1 MGRSWLSNRA
11 RLFILAAIL
20 IRLPVEMFM
29 RFSPTRAGFFCALT
43 LAITLGASAQDGTP
57 EPAPVDPKQHE
68 KAALGNI
75 LFNDTSLS
83 SPAGQS
89 CASCH
94 KPDMAFS
101 DGKVVSEGANKSPGV
116 RNTPSLMYAQFA
128 KPFIYEDWRRTWAGG
143 QFWDGRADTLAEQA
157 LGPLLN
163 PIEMGNTRE
172 ALATRLRE
180 LSYTHMFEAIYGK
193 AVFASDETLLS
204 AAADALQAFQM
215 TEIFAPFSSKFDYAQ
230 RGLVELTEQEKLG
243 RRLHDGKASCIDC
256 HSGWGDNKQ
265 LFGSFSYHN
274 ILTPPNV
281 TLNNGIPDIGLA
293 ANPKLTAE
301 EKALARG
308 RFKAPTMRNIA
319 KTAPYMHNGVFKT
332 LREVI
337 DYYNDVDD
345 RKRWGPASFPET
357 KSHMLK
363 TKLDLTEEEIEALIA
378 FLEALTDGY
387 ELPQQA
393 ASNPQ
398 PAS

>member
-1 MGRSWLSNRA
+1 
-11 RLFILAAIL
+11 
-20 IRLPVEMFM
+20 M
-29 RFSPTRAGFFCALT
+29 RFSPTRAGFFCAIT
-43 LAITLGASAQDGTP
+43 LAIALGASAQDGAP
-57 EPAPVDPKQHE
+57 EPAPVDPKQTE

-75 LFNDTSLS
+75 LFNDPTLS
-83 SPAGQS
+83 NPPGQS
-89 CASCH
+89 CATCH
-94 KPDMAFS
+94 RPDMAFS

-116 RNTPSLMYAQFA
+116 RNTPSLMYARFSGA
-128 KPFIYEDWRRTWAGG
+128 FIYEDWRRTWVGG

-172 ALATRLRE
+172 ILADNLRKT
-180 LSYTHMFEAIYGK
+180 SYTNLFEAIYGK
-193 AVFASDETLLS
+193 EVFSNNENLLN

-215 TEIFAPFSSKFDYAQ
+215 TDTFAPFTSKFDYAQ

-243 RRLHDGKASCIDC
+243 RRLFDGKAACLDC
-256 HSGWGDNKQ
+256 HAGWGADKQ
-265 LFGSFSYHN
+265 LFTSFSYHN
-274 ILTPPNV
+274 ILTPPNIA
-281 TLNNGIPDIGLA
+281 LNNGIADIGAA
-293 ANPKLTAE
+293 ANPKLNAD
-301 EKALARG
+301 EKKLAQG
-308 RFKAPTMRNIA
+308 RFKTPTMRNIT

-337 DYYNDVDD
+337 EYYNDVDD

-357 KSHMLK
+357 KSHML
-363 TKLDLTEEEIEALIA
+363 TAKLNLTEEEIDALLA

>member
-1 MGRSWLSNRA
+1 MPFS
-11 RLFILAAIL
+11 FKCAAFLCGISL
-20 IRLPVEMFM
+20 II
-29 RFSPTRAGFFCALT
+29 SINAA
-43 LAITLGASAQDGTP
+43 AQDGTP
-57 EPAPVDPKQHE
+57 AQPLIDPKQAE

-75 LFNDTSLS
+75 LFNDASLS

-101 DGKVVSEGANKSPGV
+101 DGKVVSEGANKAPGV
-116 RNTPSLMYAQFA
+116 RNTPTLLYAQFA
-128 KPFIYEDWRRTWAGG
+128 REFRFEDWRRTWAGG
-143 QFWDGRADTLAEQA
+143 QFWDGRSDTLAEQA

-180 LSYTHMFEAIYGK
+180 LSYTHLFEAIYGK
-193 AVFASDETLLS
+193 EVFASDESLLN
-204 AAADALQAFQM
+204 ATADALQAFQM
-215 TEIFAPFSSKFDYAQ
+215 TDTFAPFTSKFDYAQ

-256 HSGWGDNKQ
+256 HSGMTGDKQ

-281 TLNNGIPDIGLA
+281 NLNNGIPDIGLA

-301 EKALARG
+301 EKVLAQG

-319 KTAPYMHNGVFKT
+319 VTAPYMHNGVFKT

-345 RKRWGPASFPET
+345 RKRWGPASFPQT

-363 TKLDLTEEEIEALIA
+363 AKLELTEEEIEALLA
-378 FLEALTDGY
+378 FLNTLTDGY
-387 ELPQQA
+387 ELPKATA
-393 ASNPQ
+393 ASAP
-398 PAS
+398 